1 MGKLTILL
9 LHGLGQTAASWE
21 ETVSFLDCEKN
32 VNALDLSTLLT
43 KKDQTYENL
52 YSGFSS
58 YCNQIDGPVHLC
70 GLSLGAVLSLQYALE
85 FPEKV
90 ASIALIGGRDVMP
103 KALLTIQNSIFRL
116 MPQSVFQKI
125 GLSKKEF
132 MQLIGSM
139 RSIDFSNGLSRVVC
153 PTIVIC
159 GEKDFANKSAAKR
172 LAANIPNAELTW
184 IKGAGHE
191 VNQLKPK
198 QLAMAINEFYQKG
211 SK

>member
-1 MGKLTILL
+1 MVLVRLL
-9 LHGLGQTAASWE
+9 LAGRKQYL
-21 ETVSFLDCEKN
+21 FLDCEKN
-32 VNALDLSTLLT
+32 VNALDLTTLLT

-52 YSGFSS
+52 YRGFSS
-58 YCNQIDGPVHLC
+58 YCNKIDGPVHLC
-70 GLSLGAVLSLQYALE
+70 GLSLGAVLALQHALE

-103 KALLTIQNSIFRL
+103 KALLTVQNSIFRL
-116 MPQSVFQKI
+116 MPHSVFQKI
-125 GLSKKEF
+125 GFSKKEF

-139 RSIDFSNGLSRVVC
+139 RYLDFRKNLSKVAC

-159 GEKDFANKSAAKR
+159 GEMDFANKSAAKR

-211 SK
+211 ES